1 MVGRRI
7 KNAGVSS
14 ACEKAAPWT
23 KEDNERLK
31 GFVAKGA
38 SVIRAAAALN
48 RSIMGVRN
56 QARKMG
62 IPFPPLRATRQKW
75 ADTPDNFGRRS

>member
-1 MVGRRI
+1 VRSR
-7 KNAGVSS
+7 NL
-14 ACEKAAPWT
+14 PWT

-31 GFVAKGA
+31 GFVAQGA
-38 SVIRAAAALN
+38 SPVRASAALH
-48 RSIMGVRN
+48 RSMMSVRN

-62 IPFPPLRATRQKW
+62 CPFPPLRAARQKW

>member
-1 MVGRRI
+1 MRSR
-7 KNAGVSS
+7 NL
-14 ACEKAAPWT
+14 PWT
-23 KEDNERLK
+23 KEDNERLE

-62 IPFPPLRATRQKW
+62 APFPPLRAARQKW
-75 ADTPDNFGRRS
+75 ADTPDNFGRRSQ